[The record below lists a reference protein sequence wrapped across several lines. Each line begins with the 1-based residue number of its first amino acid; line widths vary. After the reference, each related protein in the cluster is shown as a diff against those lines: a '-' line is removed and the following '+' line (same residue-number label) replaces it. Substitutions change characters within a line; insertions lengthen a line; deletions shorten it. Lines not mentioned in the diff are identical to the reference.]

1 MNFFEMLT
9 DSTDADWL
17 IFSAILLV
25 VMLLVFSAVIL
36 LKVLRKPGNK
46 SRCKHRKHR
55 RRPTNPTLAETGGLP
70 PIRPAGQ
77 PPRGV

>member
-1 MNFFEMLT
+1 MNPFETLT
-9 DSTDADWL
+9 AGTDADWL

-25 VMLLVFSAVIL
+25 VMLLFFSAVIW

-46 SRCKHRKHR
+46 SHYKHRKHR
-55 RRPTNPTLAETGGLP
+55 HRPTNPTLAETGGLP